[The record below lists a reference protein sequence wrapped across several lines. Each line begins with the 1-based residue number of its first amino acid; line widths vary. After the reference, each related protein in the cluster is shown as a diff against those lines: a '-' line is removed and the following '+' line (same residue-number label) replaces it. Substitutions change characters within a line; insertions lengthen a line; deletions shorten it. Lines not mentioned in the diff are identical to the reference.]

1 MLSPEEAKARLATLA
16 DPQWRSA
23 VGKRI
28 DELPSRLRKMAA
40 PLVMSEQAATDM
52 RIRHEES
59 ERQLTAAR
67 ELDKISGPQ
76 RAEIMGA
83 LHPGLGAALARWW
96 TDAQGRPY
104 QRGWDRKAFRAPTAP
119 SLTVEARAR
128 ALAQLITVLG
138 PFDADPVWLAIWAAH
153 LDMSGPRFGVDL
165 TAIGGV
171 LASAIDLGGRV
182 ADETLATL
190 CEVGNGEHPAGLMGR
205 HVIVALLGSSR
216 PEGWDW
222 VERLLLAAQLQ
233 EGLRQSILE
242 AADEGHP
249 GAFARI
255 LDVVLEKKLLRF
267 AATARA
273 VGVWLGF
280 GGSVADIPLIEARAR
295 KLQVVLTSEDERA
308 AALAGDDPWDAYIA
322 LSAGGMRDVLATIPE
337 AQKLAQS
344 PSPDLRAV
352 AVAYAA
358 AVGLQPMQPLL
369 AAAIDDPDIRVAALA
384 AYWIGRHGL
393 ALPGTFDAVAR
404 LISRVPAKARDEAGF
419 GVQQAPVTIGQAE
432 IGGILIRALGDR
444 PVTALLP
451 WLPVMDATGRGAV
464 ATLITGETYWGENRP
479 RPPQLTPE
487 TRPVLIGMLRDRSTR
502 VRAVALKGLA
512 KSRLDP
518 SEAPAIEALLISAA
532 TDLRRGALTL
542 LKSLPADEA
551 RASAARLAAGEDKRQ
566 REAAAELLREIGG
579 GPAAGV
585 RAGIAALQ
593 AAARR
598 AGRGATANADSDSS
612 AASGAAVRGPVAQV
626 PAPIEDLHRALVAS
640 TPRTPPRHLKLRKPD
655 KEAAR
660 ILTELDEIAAA
671 HRDVPV
677 RITWWQGTE
686 EMLLGDVKE
695 HQFPS
700 PFGGPRRMP
709 RNNGGEE
716 ADAPR
721 AMVLGEVFR
730 GWWAQRPGTLRS
742 GDDGLDALRAH
753 ILALP
758 RSADLRVPGYF
769 RPVMPAGAA
778 EWDKT
783 ERQLVGDP
791 PKAIR
796 HAAVLRHV
804 TGWLLAEQGNARVI
818 EECLDALEATLARV
832 PHDVLT
838 TPPVDT
844 QGTYYL
850 NRNHLPAGDWRHQVR
865 AHPWYRLLLGILHA
879 RPETFTPAQVG
890 RWYRLMRWVECP
902 HAKAQRLMVDEQIL
916 ALAHKVGAASDDD
929 AAVAFLFPHSAL
941 FKNLTRHW
949 RAQFEDRH
957 PELIPV
963 ADQVR
968 DRLVA
973 VELERGDLPTPT
985 SATARNLSSVHGAT
999 TVARLL
1005 ARLGDAQLSRG
1016 WDRGSDS
1023 RDDVLSHLIRVGFP
1037 APGET
1042 GRDLKAAAGKA
1053 GVPDARLVD
1062 LALYAPQ
1069 WAAHVESALGWAGLA
1084 EGVFWLHAHTK
1095 DRQWSVDQE
1104 LRDSWSAQTA
1114 ERTPLSAADLVEGAV
1129 DVTWFRRAYEALG
1142 DKRWGVLY
1150 KAARHASGGTGHRR
1164 AQMFAEAM
1172 LGQVAEDMLV
1182 ARITGKRNQDA
1193 VRALGLL
1200 PLPADEVSRRAATQ
1214 RRYAVLREFER
1225 GSRAFGAQR
1234 RASEG
1239 TAVRIGVENLAR
1251 TAGYPDPLRFT
1262 WAAEAQEAGDLA
1274 DGPVTVT
1281 ADNVTLTLSVDDEGT
1296 PGLEIQKAGK
1306 VLKSVPA
1313 ALRKHPD
1320 ITAVQQRKTALVQ
1333 QASRVRAS
1341 LEAAMVAQDAFT
1353 PDDFAEL
1360 RRHPVVAPM
1369 LAQLVWVAEGGA
1381 TQRLGAAPAA
1391 RPLRIAHPADFVAE
1405 GSWVSW
1411 QERLFAVG
1419 RRQPFKQVFRELYAR
1434 TAQER
1439 SDSPVSRRYTGHQVQ
1454 PRQALALLSARGWVA
1469 AHETGDAAR
1478 AFHRHGL
1485 VARVTFTDSFL
1496 TAAEADLP
1504 TIDGVYFTRRGEWLA
1519 QPLDSVSDVV
1529 FSEAMRD
1536 IDLMVSVAHAGGVDP
1551 EATASTTEMRAALI
1565 RETARLLKLT
1575 NIEFAGNSHLIIKG
1589 RLGEYS
1595 LHLGSGTVHRRP
1607 GGALCIIPVGSQH
1620 RGRLF
1625 LPFADDDPKTAEVV
1639 SKALLLARDHE
1650 IKDPTILEQL
1660 RS

>member
-1 MLSPEEAKARLATLA
+1 MLTPEEAKARLATLA
-16 DPQWRSA
+16 DPRWRSA
-23 VGKRI
+23 TGKRI
-28 DELPSRLRKMAA
+28 GALPSRLRKMAA
-40 PLVMSEQAATDM
+40 PFVTSEQAATDM
-52 RIRHEES
+52 RLRHEES
-59 ERQLTAAR
+59 QQQLKAAR
-67 ELDKISGPQ
+67 ELDKISAAQ
-76 RAEIMGA
+76 RAEVMGA
-83 LHPGLGAALARWW
+83 LHPGLGPSLARWW

-119 SLTVEARAR
+119 SLTVEVRAR
-128 ALAQLITVLG
+128 ALAQLISVLG
-138 PFDADPVWLAIWAAH
+138 PYDADPVWLAIWASH
-153 LDMSGPRFGVDL
+153 LEMSGPRFAVDL
-165 TAIGGV
+165 AAIGGV

-182 ADETLATL
+182 ADETLAAL
-190 CEVGNGEHPAGLMGR
+190 SEVGNGEHPVGLMGR
-205 HVIVALLGSSR
+205 HVIVALLDSSR
-216 PEGWDW
+216 PEGWDF

-255 LDVVLEKKLLRF
+255 LDVLLDKKLLRF

-280 GGSVADIPLIEARAR
+280 GASVADIPLIDARAR
-295 KLQVVLTSEDERA
+295 RLQLVLTSEEERA

-322 LSAGGMRDVLATIPE
+322 LSAGGMRDVLTTIPQ

-358 AVGLQPMQPLL
+358 AVGLQAAQPLL

-384 AYWIGRHGL
+384 AYRIGAHGL
-393 ALPGTFDAVAR
+393 TLPGTFDALAG
-404 LISRVPAKARDEAGF
+404 LISRVPAKARDEGGF

-432 IGGILIRALGDR
+432 IAGILVHALGDR
-444 PVTALLP
+444 PVGDLLP
-451 WLPVMDATGRGAV
+451 WLPVMDVTGRGAV
-464 ATLITGETYWGENRP
+464 ATLITGETYWGASRP

-487 TRPVLIGMLRDRSTR
+487 TRPVLIGMLSDRSTH
-502 VRAVALKGLA
+502 VRAIALRGLA
-512 KSRLDP
+512 KSRLAP
-518 SEAPAIEALLISAA
+518 SEAPAIEALLTRGA
-532 TDLRRGALTL
+532 TDVRRGALTL
-542 LKSLPADEA
+542 LKSLPAGEA
-551 RASAARLAAGEDKRQ
+551 RASAARLAASKDKRQ

-579 GPAAGV
+579 ATV
-585 RAGIAALQ
+585 
-593 AAARR
+593 AR
-598 AGRGATANADSDSS
+598 
-612 AASGAAVRGPVAQV
+612 PVPPV
-626 PAPIEDLHRALVAS
+626 PAPMEDLHRTFAS
-640 TPRTPPRHLKLRKPD
+640 SAPRTKPRPLKLRKPG
-655 KEAAR
+655 KEAAG
-660 ILTELDEIAAA
+660 ILTALDEIAAA

-686 EMLLGDVKE
+686 EMLLGDVKDQ
-695 HQFPS
+695 QFPS
-700 PFGGPRRMP
+700 PFGGPRRVR

-716 ADAPR
+716 EDAPH

-730 GWWAQRPGTLRS
+730 GWWAERPGTLRG

-753 ILALP
+753 ILTLP
-758 RSADLRVPGYF
+758 RSSDLRVPGYF
-769 RPVMPAGAA
+769 RPVLPAGAGV
-778 EWDKT
+778 WDKT
-783 ERQLVGDP
+783 ERRLAGDP
-791 PKAIR
+791 PGRIR
-796 HAAVLRHV
+796 HAAVLQHV
-804 TGWLLAEQGNARVI
+804 TGWLLAEHVHAGVV

-832 PHDVLT
+832 PQNVLT
-838 TPPVDT
+838 TPPADT
-844 QGTYYL
+844 PGAYYL
-850 NRNHLPAGDWRHQVR
+850 NRNNLPAADWRHQVR
-865 AHPWYRLLLGILHA
+865 AHPWYRLLLSILHT
-879 RPETFTPAQVG
+879 RPATFTPAQVG

-916 ALAHKVGAASDDD
+916 ARAHEVGAASDDD
-929 AAVAFLFPHSAL
+929 AVVAFLFPHSAL

-949 RAQFEDRH
+949 RAQFEESH
-957 PELIPV
+957 PGLVPV

-968 DRLVA
+968 DRLIA

-985 SATARNLSSVHGAT
+985 SAIARNISSVHGAT
-999 TVARLL
+999 TAARLL

-1023 RDDVLSHLIRVGFP
+1023 RDDVLSHLIRVSFP

-1042 GRDLKAAAGKA
+1042 GRDLKAAAGNA

-1069 WAAHVESALGWAGLA
+1069 WAAHVEAALGWPGLA

-1095 DRQWSVDQE
+1095 DQQWSVDQE
-1104 LRDSWSAQTA
+1104 LRDSWAAQTA

-1129 DVTWFRRAYEALG
+1129 DVNWFHRAHQALG
-1142 DKRWGVLY
+1142 DKRWAVLY
-1150 KAARHASGGTGHRR
+1150 RAARHASGGNGHRR

-1172 LGQVAEDMLV
+1172 LGQVAEDALL

-1200 PLPADEVSRRAATQ
+1200 PLPADEDRRHAATQ
-1214 RRYAVLREFER
+1214 RRYAALREFER
-1225 GSRAFGAQR
+1225 GSKAFGAQR

-1262 WAAEAQEAGDLA
+1262 WAVEAQEAGDLA
-1274 DGPVTVT
+1274 DGPVAVT
-1281 ADNVTLTLSVDDEGT
+1281 ADNVTLTLSIDTEGT
-1296 PGLEIQKAGK
+1296 PELEIQKAGK
-1306 VLKSVPA
+1306 ALKSVPA

-1320 ITAVQQRKTALVQ
+1320 ITAVQQRKAALVK

-1353 PDDFAEL
+1353 PGDFAEL

-1369 LAQLVWVAEGGA
+1369 LAQLVWVAEDGA
-1381 TQRLGAAPAA
+1381 TQQLSAEPPAG
-1391 RPLRIAHPADFVAE
+1391 PLRIAHPADFVADR
-1405 GSWVSW
+1405 SWVSW
-1411 QERLFAVG
+1411 QEQLFAAS
-1419 RRQPFKQVFRELYAR
+1419 RRQPFKQVFRELYVR
-1434 TAQER
+1434 TAQEG

-1454 PRQALALLSARGWVA
+1454 PRRALALLSARGWLA
-1469 AHETGDAAR
+1469 LQETGDAAR

-1485 VARVTFTDSFL
+1485 VARVTFTDGFL

-1519 QPLDSVSDVV
+1519 QPLDSVPDVV